1 MPVEI
6 VMPKLGLT
14 MTEGL
19 IIEWKKKEGD
29 EVKKDEVLFVLET
42 EKVTFE
48 VESPEDGVLGKILVQ
63 EKETV
68 PVGVVVAYLL
78 KPDESISDLEKIKP
92 PLEKEEVK
100 AELLFAQEPSPPMQE
115 KVTRE
120 TRIKASPLAKKI
132 AKAYNLDLHPVE
144 GTGPGGRIIKE
155 DVEKAYE
162 KMQKEAA
169 SLHPKVE
176 EAPAQKLVT
185 FTGMRRTIA
194 KGMLA
199 SKVETAQTYMSNT
212 VDATKIVEYRRI
224 LLPYIQEKFGVR
236 MTITDIMMKI
246 TGAAI
251 CQHPVINTRWTDEG
265 ILYLEDVHMGMAMA
279 LDKGLIVPVIRH
291 INKKGL
297 AQITKDRIE
306 LIQKGKENRF
316 LPDDITGS
324 TFTLSGMGM
333 FGIEQFTANINLPES
348 AILAV
353 GAIIDKPVIIDREI
367 VIRPM
372 LNVTLTYDHRIIDGA
387 EAGKFMRTL
396 KSFIENPI
404 LIIA

>member
-19 IIEWKKKEGD
+19 IVEWKKKEGD
-29 EVKKDEVLFVLET
+29 KVKKDEVLFVLET

-68 PVGVVVAYLL
+68 PVGTVVAYLL
-78 KPDESISDLEKIKP
+78 KPGESISDLEELKP
-92 PLEKEEVK
+92 PPEKEEVK
-100 AELLFAQEPSPPMQE
+100 GELLFAQEASPPMQE

-132 AKAYNLDLHPVE
+132 GKAYNLDLHTVK
-144 GTGPGGRIIKE
+144 GTGPGGRIVKE

-162 KMQKEAA
+162 KMQKEAVA
-169 SLHPKVE
+169 LPPKVE
-176 EAPAQKLVT
+176 EAPDQRLVP

-224 LLPYIQEKFGVR
+224 LLPYFQEKFGVR

-279 LDKGLIVPVIRH
+279 LDEGLIVPVIRH

-297 AQITKDRIE
+297 AQIAKDRIE

-324 TFTLSGMGM
+324 TFTLSTMGM
-333 FGIEQFTANINLPES
+333 FDIEHFTANINLPES

-353 GAIIDKPVIIDREI
+353 GAIIDKPVVIDREI
-367 VIRPM
+367 MIRPM
-372 LNVTLTYDHRIIDGA
+372 LNITLTYDHRIIDGA

-404 LIIA
+404 FIIA